1 MTTDDDGP
9 NRGLLVAAGLVVV
22 ALGVVGVVVF
32 PDDQAV
38 RFPISGLA
46 IGIFLI
52 VTGSVTAVVNFVKR
66 NR

>member
-1 MTTDDDGP
+1 VTTNNDSP
-9 NRGLLVAAGLVVV
+9 NRGLLVVAGLVVI
-22 ALGVVGVVVF
+22 ALGVVGIVVF

-52 VTGSVTAVVNFVKR
+52 VMGSLIAVVNFVKR

>member
-1 MTTDDDGP
+1 MTTNNDSP
-9 NRGLLVAAGLVVV
+9 NRGLLVVAGLVVI
-22 ALGVVGVVVF
+22 ALGVVGIVVF

-52 VTGSVTAVVNFVKR
+52 VMGSLIAVVNFVKR